1 MHLYNLTIHKPS
13 VVQRSI
19 YGYSPKTEEFII
31 SRGNIIELWRLDE
44 SGNVNVICSYEVYGL
59 IRSLKP
65 FRLSGNDTDFILIG
79 SDSGRIVVLRFNG
92 ETNAFEKIHQETF
105 GKVGVIRG
113 LPGQYLAV
121 DPTDRAFMI
130 NAIEKQ
136 NLVYVLNRD
145 SKNNVTISSP
155 LEAHKSQTI
164 VLTTEGLD
172 VGYDNPIFACL
183 ELNYAEA
190 DEDPTGE
197 AAAHT
202 EKLLTFYQL
211 DLGLNHVIRKWSLP
225 GVDGPDGVLVF
236 AENWVLYR
244 NEGHPELRVPI
255 PRREFL
261 PEDKGVL
268 IVATSSSTWR
278 TGKLGTARSPRL
290 LGPRPI
296 RLFKVVVEG
305 QRCVLA
311 LSLKPWLCYCAGNTM
326 MLTPLVCESM
336 DFAACFNTPQCT
348 DGLVMLRGADLQILR
363 VDSLSQP
370 FAAASMPLSYTPR
383 QLAAY
388 PGTSCLI
395 LLETEHHAFS
405 ELEKQAFYQQ
415 HGVAYVNEYDR
426 GAPMPADREKWA
438 SCIRVVDAAT
448 LRTLER
454 FELADNEAA
463 FSVCVCPF
471 HDKGEEPFVVI
482 GTAKKR
488 QEQH

>member
-19 YGYSPKTEEFII
+19 YGNFSSPKTEEFVI

-121 DPTDRAFMI
+121 DPTGRAFMI
-130 NAIEKQ
+130 SAIEKQ

-211 DLGLNHVIRKWSLP
+211 DLGLNHVIRKWS
-225 GVDGPDGVLVF
+225 
-236 AENWVLYR
+236 E
-244 NEGHPELRVPI
+244 
-255 PRREFL
+255 
-261 PEDKGVL
+261 
-268 IVATSSSTWR
+268 ATERSAN
-278 TGKLGTARSPRL
+278 LLAR
-290 LGPRPI
+290 G
-296 RLFKVVVEG
+296 
-305 QRCVLA
+305 
-311 LSLKPWLCYCAGNTM
+311 
-326 MLTPLVCESM
+326 
-336 DFAACFNTPQCT
+336 
-348 DGLVMLRGADLQILR
+348 
-363 VDSLSQP
+363 
-370 FAAASMPLSYTPR
+370 
-383 QLAAY
+383 
-388 PGTSCLI
+388 
-395 LLETEHHAFS
+395 
-405 ELEKQAFYQQ
+405 
-415 HGVAYVNEYDR
+415 
-426 GAPMPADREKWA
+426 
-438 SCIRVVDAAT
+438 
-448 LRTLER
+448 
-454 FELADNEAA
+454 
-463 FSVCVCPF
+463 
-471 HDKGEEPFVVI
+471 
-482 GTAKKR
+482 
-488 QEQH
+488 

>member
-1 MHLYNLTIHKPS
+1 MLSAQTL
-13 VVQRSI
+13 RA
-19 YGYSPKTEEFII
+19 
-31 SRGNIIELWRLDE
+31 
-44 SGNVNVICSYEVYGL
+44 
-59 IRSLKP
+59 P
-65 FRLSGNDTDFILIG
+65 F
-79 SDSGRIVVLRFNG
+79 
-92 ETNAFEKIHQETF
+92 
-105 GKVGVIRG
+105 
-113 LPGQYLAV
+113 
-121 DPTDRAFMI
+121 
-130 NAIEKQ
+130 
-136 NLVYVLNRD
+136 LV
-145 SKNNVTISSP
+145 
-155 LEAHKSQTI
+155 
-164 VLTTEGLD
+164 
-172 VGYDNPIFACL
+172 VGYGDRTCRVYSLAPTALL
-183 ELNYAEA
+183 EEISMI
-190 DEDPTGE
+190 T
-197 AAAHT
+197 
-202 EKLLTFYQL
+202 L
-211 DLGLNHVIRKWSLP
+211 DAIPSDLSLDRMRM
-225 GVDGPDGVLVF
+225 GQSVST
-236 AENWVLYR
+236 
-244 NEGHPELRVPI
+244 
-255 PRREFL
+255 
-261 PEDKGVL
+261 
-268 IVATSSSTWR
+268 TSSSSTHATETLLLTVGTENGTVLRVEVDER

-336 DFAACFNTPQCT
+336 DFAACFNTSQCA
-348 DGLVMLRGADLQILR
+348 DGLVMLRSADLQILR

-415 HGVAYVNEYDR
+415 HGVAYVNEYDC
-426 GAPMPADREKWA
+426 GAPVPADREKWA

-448 LRTLER
+448 LHTLER

-488 QEQH
+488 QEQQ